1 MKIIEVEDRLA
12 MYLAQYTGYVDE
24 GASKPKESSYM
35 YQLIQLKR
43 EIKKKFNVSFQ
54 MFNSKFAISENQIK
68 FILHHVYSTFSLK
81 SNISKHYDVE
91 FLLYLSHERQIT
103 KAIEK
108 VGVKNPNEKNEIS
121 YGEILFGEPEK
132 LEQAIKFLD
141 DKIDICKHSQFK
153 YLEPNEWEFFMKTYQ
168 ISIDQVS
175 NILRGNNYTLK
186 GKINSLD
193 DLKDSTSSDLI
204 REAITD
210 AYNTGMV
217 KLFLENFKKNKRI
230 VEK

>member
-1 MKIIEVEDRLA
+1 MDIIKVEKGLA
-12 MYLAQYTGYVDE
+12 MYLAHYTGFVDE
-24 GASKPKESSYM
+24 SQSKPKESSYM
-35 YQLIQLKR
+35 NQLIQLKR
-43 EIKKKFNVSFQ
+43 EIMKKFNVSFQ
-54 MFNSKFAISENQIK
+54 MFNSKFVISENQLK
-68 FILHHVYSTFSLK
+68 YILHHVYSTFSLK
-81 SNISKHYDVE
+81 SNISKHNEVE

-121 YGEILFGEPEK
+121 YAEILFGEPEK
-132 LEQAIKFLD
+132 LKQAIKFLD
-141 DKIDICKHSQFK
+141 DKIGICKHSQFK
-153 YLEPNEWEFFMKTYQ
+153 YLEPNDWEIFMETYQ

-175 NILRGNNYTLK
+175 NILRGNNHTLK

-193 DLKDSTSSDLI
+193 DLKERISLDSI

-217 KLFLENFKKNKRI
+217 KLFLENFKRNERNGA
-230 VEK
+230 

>member
-1 MKIIEVEDRLA
+1 MNIIKVEKGLA
-12 MYLAQYTGYVDE
+12 MYLAQYTGIVNE
-24 GASKPKESSYM
+24 IPLQNEQPSYM

-43 EIKKKFNVSFQ
+43 DIRKKFNISFQ
-54 MFNSKFAISENQIK
+54 MFSSKFVISEDQLK

-217 KLFLENFKKNKRI
+217 KLFLENFKKNKI
-230 VEK
+230 IIDK

>member
-1 MKIIEVEDRLA
+1 MDIIKVEKGLA
-12 MYLAQYTGYVDE
+12 MYLAQYTGLAKDF
-24 GASKPKESSYM
+24 SSTLKPISFIV
-35 YQLIQLKR
+35 QFIQLKE
-43 EIKKKFNVSFQ
+43 EIMEKFNVSFQ
-54 MFNSKFAISENQIK
+54 MFNSNFVISKDQLK
-68 FILHHVYSTFSLK
+68 YILHHVHSTFSLE
-81 SNISKHYDVE
+81 SNISKQFGVE

-121 YGEILFGEPEK
+121 YGEILFGDPEK

-141 DKIDICKHSQFK
+141 DKINICKHSQFK
-153 YLEPNEWEFFMKTYQ
+153 FLEPNEWEFFMKTYH

-175 NILRGNNYTLK
+175 NILRGNNHTLI

-193 DLKDSTSSDLI
+193 DFKELISSDSV

-217 KLFLENFKKNKRI
+217 KLFLENFKKNENNI
-230 VEK
+230 ES

>member
-12 MYLAQYTGYVDE
+12 MYLAQYTGIVNE
-24 GASKPKESSYM
+24 IPLQTEQSSYM
-35 YQLIQLKR
+35 YKLIQLKR
-43 EIKKKFNVSFQ
+43 EIMKKFNISFQ
-54 MFNSKFAISENQIK
+54 MFNSNHVISEDQLK
-68 FILHHVYSTFSLK
+68 FILHHVHSTFSLK
-81 SNISKHYDVE
+81 SNISKHYDIE

-108 VGVKNPNEKNEIS
+108 VGIKNPNKKNEIS

-132 LEQAIKFLD
+132 LKQTIKFLD
-141 DKIDICKHSQFK
+141 NEIEFCKHSQFK
-153 YLEPNEWEFFMKTYQ
+153 YLEPNEWETFMKTYK
-168 ISIDQVS
+168 ISIDQIT
-175 NILRGNNYTLK
+175 NILRGYNTPIK

-193 DLKDSTSSDLI
+193 DLNEFVSPYSI
-204 REAITD
+204 RKAITD

-217 KLFLENFKKNKRI
+217 KLFLENYKRNEKI